1 MAKILVADDE
11 LALQSLVREVLEN
24 EGHQVLLVGTGVEVM
39 PALVR
44 EKPDALILDVML
56 PGLDGYSLQCSIAKD
71 PQLKDIP
78 VIVITA
84 QKTFLAMFREFRQV
98 RGALAKPFRN
108 EELVRAVR
116 EVLKR

>member
-11 LALQSLVREVLEN
+11 LGLQTLVREVLEN
-24 EGHQVLLVGTGVEVM
+24 DGHQVLVVATGGEVM

-44 EKPDALILDVML
+44 EKPDVLVLDIML
-56 PGLDGYSLQCSIAKD
+56 PGLDGYSLQGSIAKD

-84 QKTFLAMFREFRQV
+84 QKAFLEMFREFSQV
-98 RGALAKPFRN
+98 RKTLAKPFRN

-116 EVLKR
+116 EALKR